1 MTIKQVISRVNTPER
16 VVLNSNDDTNSN
28 PFNERFSAFTI
39 QLPTPVL
46 TPHSLQMNR
55 CSFPAATL
63 QIPDYNLCFYYWRLP
78 AATTTPALTYLKCVR
93 LYPSNFLPYTGFTAY
108 SKNRPFSSP
117 SDLVTALN
125 VAAASGGDDTN
136 FNPLWVSGDIT
147 FAYNSTTGQITFSG
161 NGGSGIYYAP
171 AGYNDPTVAT
181 VIGLTSGSNIVIP
194 TTNGAGS
201 INYVQPQVS
210 QATLNLRVGYAL
222 SGTSPGSQSFGA
234 GNPLYADA
242 TNTTYA
248 GGTTVPADSYPNL
261 VYTNQVSLYT
271 NIADGSS
278 LTSGNRHN
286 LLASVPI
293 TVPSFGIVS
302 YNQQNDA
309 YMSKISTTINQ
320 ITIEMRDDYDQ
331 PYLLPDSATVVVE
344 LTIEYQGT
352 KV

>member
-28 PFNERFSAFTI
+28 PFNNGFSAFTL
-39 QLPTPVL
+39 QLPTPIL

-63 QIPDYNLCFYYWRLP
+63 QIPDYSLCFYYWRLP
-78 AATTTPALTYLKCVR
+78 AATTAPELQYLKCVR
-93 LYPSNFLPYTGFTAY
+93 LYPSNFLPYTGFTAF
-108 SKNRPFSSP
+108 SRNRTFSGP

-125 VAAASGGDDTN
+125 VAAAAGGDNTA
-136 FNPLWVSGDIT
+136 FNPLWVSADIT
-147 FAYNSTTGQITFSG
+147 FAYNTTTNQITFTG
-161 NGGSGIYYAP
+161 NNSGIYYAP
-171 AGYNDPTVAT
+171 AGYNDPVVAT
-181 VIGLTSGSNIVIP
+181 VIAGTSASNIVIP
-194 TTNGAGS
+194 TTNGAGAV
-201 INYVQPQVS
+201 NYLQPQVAQS
-210 QATLNLRVGYAL
+210 TLNLRVGYAL
-222 SGTSPGSQSFGA
+222 SGTAPGAQSFGA

-248 GGTTVPADSYPNL
+248 NGTAVPADSYPNL
-261 VYTNQVSLYT
+261 NYTNQVSFYT
-271 NIADGSS
+271 NIAEGSS

-293 TVPSFGIVS
+293 VVPSFGVVS

-309 YMSKISTTINQ
+309 YLSKISTTINQ

-331 PYLLPDSATVVVE
+331 PYVLPDSATVVVE
-344 LTIEYQGT
+344 LTIEYEGT

>member
-28 PFNERFSAFTI
+28 PFNNGFSAFTC
-39 QLPTPVL
+39 QLPTPIL

-63 QIPDYNLCFYYWRLP
+63 QIPDYSLCFYYWRLP
-78 AATTTPALTYLKCVR
+78 AATTTPELQYLKCVR
-93 LYPSNFLPYTGFTAY
+93 LYPSNFQPYPLFTAY
-108 SKNRPFSSP
+108 SKNRPFNGP
-117 SDLVTALN
+117 TDLVTALN
-125 VAAASGGDDTN
+125 VAAATGGDNTS
-136 FNPLWVSGDIT
+136 FNPLWVANDIT
-147 FAYNSTTGQITFSG
+147 FTYSAVTGQITFTG
-161 NGGSGIYYAP
+161 NGSGLYYAP
-171 AGYNDPTVAT
+171 AGYNDPVVAS

-194 TTNGAGS
+194 TANGAGAV
-201 INYVQPQVS
+201 NYVQPQVA
-210 QATLNLRVGYAL
+210 QTTLNLRVGYAM
-222 SGTSPGSQSFGA
+222 SGTAPGSQSFGA
-234 GNPLYADA
+234 GNPAYADN
-242 TNTTYA
+242 TNTTYLA
-248 GGTTVPADSYPNL
+248 GYAVPVDSYPNL
-261 VYTNQVSLYT
+261 VYTNQISFYT
-271 NIADGSS
+271 NIAEGSS

-293 TVPSFGIVS
+293 TVPSFGVVS

-309 YMSKISTTINQ
+309 YLSKISTTINQ

-344 LTIEYQGT
+344 LTIEYEGT

>member
-16 VVLNSNDDTNSN
+16 IVLNSNDDTISN
-28 PFNERFSAFTI
+28 PFNDRFSAFTI

-63 QIPDYNLCFYYWRLP
+63 QIPDYQLCFYYWRLP
-78 AATTTPALTYLKCVR
+78 TATTAPALTYLKCVR

-108 SKNRPFSSP
+108 SKNRPFSSA

-125 VAAASGGDDTN
+125 VAASAGGDDLN
-136 FNPLWVSGDIT
+136 FNPLWISGDIT
-147 FAYNSTTGQITFSG
+147 FAYSSTTQQITFSG
-161 NGGSGIYYAP
+161 NGGGSIYYSP
-171 AGYNDPTVAT
+171 AGYNDPIVAS

-194 TTNGAGS
+194 QTNNS
-201 INYVQPQVS
+201 SLNYVQPQVA
-210 QATLNLRVGYAL
+210 QTTLNLRVGYAL

-234 GNPLYADA
+234 GNPRYANP
-242 TNTTYA
+242 TNTAVA
-248 GGTTVPADSYPNL
+248 GGSMVYCDSYPNL
-261 VYTNQVSLYT
+261 VYTNQVSFYC
-271 NIADGSS
+271 NFADGSS

-309 YMSKISTTINQ
+309 YLSKISTTINQ
-320 ITIEMRDDYDQ
+320 MAIEMRDDNDM
-331 PYLLPDSATVVVE
+331 PYLLPDSATVVLE
-344 LTIEYQGT
+344 LTIEYAET
-352 KV
+352 KI